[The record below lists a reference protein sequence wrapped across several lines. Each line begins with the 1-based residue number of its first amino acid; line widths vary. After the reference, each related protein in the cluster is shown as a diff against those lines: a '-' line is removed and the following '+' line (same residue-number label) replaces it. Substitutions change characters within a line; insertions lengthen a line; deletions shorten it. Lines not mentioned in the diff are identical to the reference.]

1 MDEHLDHEAL
11 AELREV
17 MEEDFETLLRT
28 YLNDSRMRISALAD
42 AAEAGN
48 PELFARTAHS
58 LKGSCINIGAMR
70 LGQLC
75 AEAERTGRGGAL
87 DGAQKDVQAIQ
98 SEFQVVFEQLNSYI
112 DH

>member
-17 MEEDFETLLRT
+17 MEEDFETLLGT

-48 PELFARTAHS
+48 PELYARTAHS

-75 AEAERTGRGGAL
+75 AGAERTGRSGDLG
-87 DGAQKDVQAIQ
+87 GAQKDLQVIQ
-98 SEFQVVFEQLNSYI
+98 SEFEIVAEQLNSYI
-112 DH
+112 HH